1 MTRLYAAVAT
11 LVVAAA
17 VVAAGCGSGS
27 GGVPEGVVAVVDGT
41 EISRSEL
48 DALIDQA
55 KAGFKAQQQEFPK
68 VGTQEYLAYQ
78 QQLVAFLVRKAEWEK
93 AAEELGVK
101 VTDADIEKVR
111 TQILKER
118 FSGDEKKLADALE
131 EQGLTEESFRE
142 TLEVAALSDKLFKAV
157 TKDVKVTDT
166 EALTYYTQYAD
177 QYGSPEQ
184 RDVRHIL
191 IAEKGSD
198 GQVDYA
204 KSKEEADRI
213 YALLQDGGDF
223 AALAKQ
229 YSADTGTAS
238 IGGKYTAIKGQSV
251 APFEKVAFS
260 LETNEISK
268 PVKTQF
274 GYHIIQ
280 ATADTKP
287 KQVTP
292 FGKVKAGIKTQL
304 LQDKRNQKM
313 TEWEQDLQ
321 KRYASKVSYA
331 DGYAPPEIP
340 ESTDTVTQ

>member
-1 MTRLYAAVAT
+1 MTRLYAAVAA